1 MAFQLIKT
9 LARSLRIDRTAALH
23 LLQVMIDYFETGNK
37 QTDSAA
43 KAIIES
49 DFEYLDGWQTEIRRL
64 KAEGDWSGVRA
75 PEADIVAR
83 NLHVIQEILEAL
95 LIEENN

>member
-1 MAFQLIKT
+1 MDKA
-9 LARSLRIDRTAALH
+9 AALH
-23 LLQVMIDYFETGNK
+23 LLQVMIDYFEAGNK

-49 DFEYLDGWQTEIRRL
+49 DFDYLDTWQAEIRRL
-64 KAEGDWSGVRA
+64 KAEGEWSGVRA

-83 NLHVIQEILEAL
+83 SLHTIQELREGL
-95 LIEENN
+95 SIEENN

>member
-1 MAFQLIKT
+1 M
-9 LARSLRIDRTAALH
+9 DRTAALY
-23 LLQVMIDYFETGNK
+23 LLQAMIDYFEAGNK

-49 DFEYLDGWQTEIRRL
+49 DFDYLDNWQAEIRRL
-64 KAEGDWSGVRA
+64 KAEGEWSGVRA

-83 NLHVIQEILEAL
+83 SLHTIQELLES
-95 LIEENN
+95 

>member
-1 MAFQLIKT
+1 M
-9 LARSLRIDRTAALH
+9 DRTAALH
-23 LLQVMIDYFETGNK
+23 LLQVMIDFFETGNK

-49 DFEYLDGWQTEIRRL
+49 DFEYLDGWQSEIRLL
-64 KAEGDWSGVRA
+64 KAEGEWSGVRA

-83 NLHVIQEILEAL
+83 KLHAIQEMLEDL
-95 LIEENN
+95 SIEENN

>member
-1 MAFQLIKT
+1 M
-9 LARSLRIDRTAALH
+9 DRTAALH
-23 LLQVMIDYFETGNK
+23 LLQVVIDYFEAGNK

-49 DFEYLDGWQTEIRRL
+49 DFEYFDGWQAEIRRF
-64 KAEGDWSGVRA
+64 KAEGEWTGVRA

-83 NLHVIQEILEAL
+83 NLHAIQEMLEDL
-95 LIEENN
+95 PIGENN